1 MAELIRDEKIER
13 RLTHRLCIELQAN
26 YRLQP
31 EGSYRQV
38 CAKNLSTEGMALLL
52 PEIVPTKAKLD
63 LELHMPNG
71 LTPFHV
77 TGEVVWQS
85 DNIMHTQS
93 NYFLTGIHFTSV
105 APDHLNLLRGFL
117 STENAVRIQQGT
129 ERWRFPDKNFVYYKQ
144 VTLKHTNLEGNTY
157 FDNYLTWHGDARE
170 ALLLSHP
177 DIEGF
182 FKNYQHIKMITHSV
196 YQKFIRDS
204 LFGDVIRIEVT
215 STKMRHCSF
224 VFIYRFYNSRDNK
237 LLGEGWQKICFSD
250 FKTGRLVPIPQH
262 ILDLIE
268 PIQERIGGNFF
279 NQRC

>member
-13 RLTHRLCIELQAN
+13 RLTHRSCIELQVN

-52 PEIVPTKAKLD
+52 PEIVPAKARLD
-63 LELHMPNG
+63 LELHIPNG

-77 TGEVVWQS
+77 TGEVMWQS
-85 DNIMHTQS
+85 DSILHTQS
-93 NYFLTGIHFTSV
+93 NYFLTGIRFTNTPS
-105 APDHLNLLRGFL
+105 DHRNLLGGFL
-117 STENAVRIQQGT
+117 TTDNSFLQG
-129 ERWRFPDKNFVYYKQ
+129 RNPWRFPDKKFVYYKQ

-157 FDNYLTWHGDARE
+157 FDNYLTWQGDARE

-182 FKNYQHIKMITHSV
+182 FKNYQYIKMITHSV

-204 LFGDVIRIEVT
+204 LFGDLIRIEVT
-215 STKMRHCSF
+215 STKVRHCSF

-250 FKTGRLVPIPQH
+250 FKTGRLVPTPQH

-268 PIQERIGGNFF
+268 PIQERIRESFF